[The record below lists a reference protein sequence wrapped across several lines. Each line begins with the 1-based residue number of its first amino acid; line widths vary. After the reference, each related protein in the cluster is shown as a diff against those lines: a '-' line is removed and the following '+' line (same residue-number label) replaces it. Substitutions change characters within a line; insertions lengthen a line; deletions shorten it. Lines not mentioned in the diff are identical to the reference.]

1 MPFNVSGVTISALD
15 SFSSIDSAVIQT
27 GLVLYYN
34 ANFNFSYPGSGSVWY
49 DTSIYSN
56 YGNLNNTTYTAND
69 GGAIIFN
76 GSNSFGSIVNT
87 TELRPSTELT
97 VCMWLKANAIT
108 SGWVR
113 LLGQDPYTGGYLIF
127 LESGGS
133 LIRALAY
140 PNGVEVRC
148 NTNYS
153 ISTTSWTHAVFT
165 FQMGDAIR
173 SYFNGVAST
182 TVGLEPGTFSYAT
195 NPILFG
201 QVGASWYN
209 GQIGGIQIYNRAL
222 VQEEVSINFNVER
235 TRYGV

>member
-1 MPFNVSGVTISALD
+1 MPFNVGGVTLSTLD
-15 SFSSIDSAVIQT
+15 SNTGIDGAVIQT

-34 ANFNFSYPGSGSVWY
+34 AGLNFSYPGSGSVWY

-56 YGNLNNTTYTAND
+56 YGNLTNTSYSND
-69 GGAIIFN
+69 AGGALSFN

-87 TELRPSTELT
+87 SVLRPPTQLT

-140 PNGVEVRC
+140 PNGSEVRC

-153 ISTTSWTHAVFT
+153 ISTTAWTHAVFT

-182 TVGLEPGTFSYAT
+182 TVALEAGTFSYGT

-209 GQIGGIQIYNRAL
+209 GLIGEIQIYNRAL
-222 VQEEVSINFNVER
+222 VQEEVTINFNVER
-235 TRYGV
+235 VRYGV

>member
-1 MPFNVSGVTISALD
+1 MPFNVGGYTVNSLD
-15 SFSSIDSAVIQT
+15 GYSSIDSAVIQT

-34 ANFNFSYPGSGSVWY
+34 ASLNFSYPGTGSVWY
-49 DTSIYSN
+49 DTSTYSN
-56 YGNLNNTTYTAND
+56 YGNLNNTTYSSAE
-69 GGAIIFN
+69 GGAIVFN
-76 GSNSFGSIVNT
+76 GTNSYGSIVNT
-87 TELRPSTELT
+87 SELRPSTQLT

-113 LLGQDPYTGGYLIF
+113 LLGQDPYSGGYLIF
-127 LESGGS
+127 LESGGT

-140 PNGVEVRC
+140 PNGTEVRC
-148 NTNYS
+148 NTDYP

-165 FQMGDAIR
+165 FQTGDAIR

-182 TVGLEPGTFSYAT
+182 TAGLSAGTFSYAT

-201 QVGASWYN
+201 HIGSSWYN
-209 GQIGGIQIYNRAL
+209 GLIGGIQIYNRAL
-222 VQEEVSINFNVER
+222 VQEEVTINFNIER